1 MKWTQSYIPT
11 LRETPA
17 DAEAISHI
25 LMLRSGMIKKVI
37 SGAYSYLPL
46 GFKVLNK
53 VIDIVRSEM
62 NAAGAQEL
70 LMPAIQPAEIW
81 KESGRYDVIKDIMI
95 SYKDRHGSEMIMG
108 PTHEEIIVD
117 IVRKDI
123 SSYKQLPFI
132 LYQIQTKFRDE
143 PRPRFGII
151 RSKEFLMKDAY
162 SFDKDTDGLN
172 RNYEKMYNAYISI
185 FKKCGLNAI
194 PVEAES
200 GIMGGDTSHEFMV
213 LSESGED
220 EITHKGKK
228 EKAIEIGHVFKLGTK
243 YSKALGANFSDENGK
258 ENPIIMG
265 CYGIGINRILAAAIE
280 ENHDKEGIIW
290 PKAIAP
296 YQVIVIPT
304 NTADEKINK
313 AANDIYDKLIKEGVE
328 VIIDDRDERASVKFK
343 DADLIG
349 VPTHVIIGKGLTDG
363 KIEIKD
369 RKTKETQQVLVKD
382 VIKAI

>member
-1 MKWTQSYIPT
+1 
-11 LRETPA
+11 
-17 DAEAISHI
+17 
-25 LMLRSGMIKKVI
+25 
-37 SGAYSYLPL
+37 
-46 GFKVLNK
+46 
-53 VIDIVRSEM
+53 
-62 NAAGAQEL
+62 
-70 LMPAIQPAEIW
+70 
-81 KESGRYDVIKDIMI
+81 
-95 SYKDRHGSEMIMG
+95 
-108 PTHEEIIVD
+108 
-117 IVRKDI
+117 
-123 SSYKQLPFI
+123 
-132 LYQIQTKFRDE
+132 
-143 PRPRFGII
+143 
-151 RSKEFLMKDAY
+151 
-162 SFDKDTDGLN
+162 
-172 RNYEKMYNAYISI
+172 
-185 FKKCGLNAI
+185 I

-328 VIIDDRDERASVKFK
+328 VIIDDRDERAGVKFK

>member
-328 VIIDDRDERASVKFK
+328 VIIDDRDERAGVKFK